1 MDIRRVA
8 VLGAG
13 RLGRGIAECAASKGY
28 DVVLFSQ
35 GAGGQDALRRIEKS
49 LDRKLAKW
57 AITESEKRLILGRI
71 SYTLDL
77 KELSKADL
85 LVEATIDHFYT
96 KQELLRTAD
105 HLCRPEVVFISTTS
119 TLQISELARG
129 INRTELLVGLHFIPP
144 VPEVPVAELVRGA
157 HTSEQ
162 TADIAKQFATKLG
175 KKVVGIRESPGL
187 VNPRTLAVLVNEAAY
202 LIDEGVCTA
211 QQAEQIIKDSWGMN
225 QGPLEMADRLGLDLV
240 LNWMEQLQDE
250 FGPRYAPCPLIR
262 RYVRERRLGVKTRL
276 GFLAYNE
283 DDALITEAEGKKEGK
298 QED

>member
-1 MDIRRVA
+1 MDIRRIA

-77 KELSKADL
+77 KELSKVDL
-85 LVEATIDHFYT
+85 VIEATIDHFYT

-105 HLCRPEVVFISTTS
+105 HLCPPEVVFISTSS
-119 TLQISELARG
+119 TLRVSDLARG
-129 INRTELLVGLHFIPP
+129 ITRNDMLVGLHFIPP
-144 VPEVPVAELVRGA
+144 VPEVPVAELIVTN
-157 HTSEQ
+157 HTSQEAVE
-162 TADIAKQFATKLG
+162 TVKQFAARLDKQ
-175 KKVVGIRESPGL
+175 IIQIQESPGL
-187 VNPRTLAVLVNEAAY
+187 VNPRALITLVNEAAY
-202 LIDEGVCTA
+202 MIDEGVCDA
-211 QQAEQIIKDSWGMN
+211 AAAEAIIKESWGMT

-240 LNWMEQLQDE
+240 LNWMEQLQEE
-250 FGPRYAPCPLIR
+250 FGDRYAPCPLMR
-262 RYVRERRLGVKTRL
+262 RYVRQRRLGVKTKL
-276 GFLAYNE
+276 GFFAYTD
-283 DDALITEAEGKKEGK
+283 DDALVMVDQGE

>member
-1 MDIRRVA
+1 VDIRRVA

-175 KKVVGIRESPGL
+175 KKVVEIRESPGL

>member
-1 MDIRRVA
+1 MDIRKIA

-13 RLGRGIAECAASKGY
+13 RLGRGIAECIASKGY
-28 DVVLFSQ
+28 EVVLFSQ

-57 AITESEKRLILGRI
+57 GITESEKRLVLGRI

-85 LVEATIDHFYT
+85 LIEATVDHFYT

-119 TLQISELARG
+119 TLKVSELARR
-129 INRTELLVGLHFIPP
+129 INRTGQLVGLHFIPP
-144 VPEVPVAELVRGA
+144 VPEVPVAELVRGT
-157 HTSEQ
+157 HTDEN
-162 TADIAKQFATKLG
+162 AVEVAKQFATRLG
-175 KKVVGIRESPGL
+175 KEIVEIQESPGL
-187 VNPRTLAVLVNEAAY
+187 VNPRSLAVLINEAAY
-202 LIDEGVCTA
+202 MIDEGVCDA
-211 QQAEQIIKDSWGMN
+211 QQAELIIKESWGMT

-240 LNWMEQLQDE
+240 LNWMEQLQEE

-262 RYVRERRLGVKTRL
+262 RYVRQRRLGVKTRQ
-276 GFLAYNE
+276 GFLAYTE
-283 DDALITEAEGKKEGK
+283 DDALVTKDEGE

>member
-1 MDIRRVA
+1 MDIRKIA

-28 DVVLFSQ
+28 DVILFSQ

-77 KELSKADL
+77 KELSKVDL

-105 HLCRPEVVFISTTS
+105 HLCRPEVVFISTSS
-119 TLQISELARG
+119 TLRISDLARG
-129 INRTELLVGLHFIPP
+129 INRTDLLVGLHFIPP
-144 VPEVPVAELVRGA
+144 VPIVPVAELVRGT
-157 HTSEQ
+157 HTDEQ
-162 TADIAKQFATKLG
+162 AVEVARQFATRLG
-175 KKVVGIRESPGL
+175 KQVVEIQESPGL

-202 LIDEGVCTA
+202 LIDEGVCDA
-211 QQAEQIIKDSWGMN
+211 YQAETIIKRAWGMT

-240 LNWMEQLQDE
+240 LNWMEQLQE
-250 FGPRYAPCPLIR
+250 VFGPRYAPCPLIR

-276 GFLAYNE
+276 GFLAYTE
-283 DDALITEAEGKKEGK
+283 DDALITEGESTQQGK

>member
-8 VLGAG
+8 VRGAG
-13 RLGRGIAECAASKGY
+13 RRGRGIAECAASKGY

-105 HLCRPEVVFISTTS
+105 HLCRPEVVFLSTTS
-119 TLQISELARG
+119 TLRVSELARG
-129 INRTELLVGLHFIPP
+129 INRTDLLVGLHFIPP
-144 VPEVPVAELVRGA
+144 VPNVPVAELVRG
-157 HTSEQ
+157 SQ
-162 TADIAKQFATKLG
+162 TDERAVEIAKQFATRLG
-175 KKVVGIRESPGL
+175 KQVVEIHESPGL
-187 VNPRTLAVLVNEAAY
+187 VNPRTLLALVNEAAY
-202 LIDEGVCTA
+202 LIDEGVCNA
-211 QQAEQIIKDSWGMN
+211 QQADKIIRESWGMS

-240 LNWMEQLQDE
+240 LNWMEQMQDA
-250 FGPRYAPCPLIR
+250 FGQRYAPCPLIR

-276 GFLAYNE
+276 GFLAYTD
-283 DDALITEAEGKKEGK
+283 DDALKTDSESEQEGKR
-298 QED
+298 ED

>member
-1 MDIRRVA
+1 MDIRKIA

-57 AITESEKRLILGRI
+57 GITESEKRLILGRI
-71 SYTLDL
+71 SYTQDL

-85 LVEATIDHFYT
+85 LVEATLDHFYT

-105 HLCRPEVVFISTTS
+105 HLCRPDVVFISTTS
-119 TLQISELARG
+119 TLKVSELARG
-129 INRTELLVGLHFIPP
+129 INRSDLVVGLHFIPP
-144 VPEVPVAELVRGA
+144 VPDVPVAELVRGTQ
-157 HTSEQ
+157 TSDKAVEV
-162 TADIAKQFATKLG
+162 AKQFAARLG
-175 KKVVGIRESPGL
+175 KQVVEIKESAGL
-187 VNPRTLAVLVNEAAY
+187 VNPRTLMVMVNEAAY
-202 LIDEGVCTA
+202 LIDEGVCGA
-211 QQAEQIIKDSWGMN
+211 QEAETILKESWGMT

-250 FGPRYAPCPLIR
+250 FGSRYAPCPLIR
-262 RYVRERRLGVKTRL
+262 RYVREGRLGVKTRL
-276 GFLAYNE
+276 GFFAYTE
-283 DDALITEAEGKKEGK
+283 EDALVTEGTAK

>member
-105 HLCRPEVVFISTTS
+105 HLCRPGVVFISTTS

-175 KKVVGIRESPGL
+175 KKVVEIRESPGL

>member
-1 MDIRRVA
+1 MDIRRIA

-57 AITESEKRLILGRI
+57 GITESEKRLILGRI

-77 KELSKADL
+77 KELSKVDL

-105 HLCRPEVVFISTTS
+105 HLCRPEVVFVSTSS
-119 TLQISELARG
+119 TLRVSDLARG
-129 INRTELLVGLHFIPP
+129 ITRNDMLVGLHFIPP
-144 VPEVPVAELVRGA
+144 VPEVPVAELVVTN
-157 HTSEQ
+157 HTSEEAVE
-162 TADIAKQFATKLG
+162 TVKQFASRLD
-175 KKVVGIRESPGL
+175 KKIVQIEESPGL
-187 VNPRTLAVLVNEAAY
+187 VNPRALVTLINEAAY
-202 LIDEGVCTA
+202 LIDEGVCDATA
-211 QQAEQIIKDSWGMN
+211 AETILKESWGMT

-240 LNWMEQLQDE
+240 LNWMEQLQEE
-250 FGPRYAPCPLIR
+250 FGDRYAPCPLIR
-262 RYVRERRLGVKTRL
+262 RYVRQRRLGVKTRL
-276 GFLAYNE
+276 GFFAYTE
-283 DDALITEAEGKKEGK
+283 DDALVVVNKGQ

>member
-1 MDIRRVA
+1 MDIRRIA

-57 AITESEKRLILGRI
+57 GITESEKRLILGRI

-77 KELSKADL
+77 KELSKVDL
-85 LVEATIDHFYT
+85 VIEATIDHFYT

-105 HLCRPEVVFISTTS
+105 HLCPPEVVFISTSS
-119 TLQISELARG
+119 TLRVSDLARG
-129 INRTELLVGLHFIPP
+129 ISRNDMLVGLHFIPP
-144 VPEVPVAELVRGA
+144 VPEVAVAELVVTK
-157 HTSEQ
+157 HTSEKALE
-162 TADIAKQFATKLG
+162 TVKHFATRLDKN
-175 KKVVGIRESPGL
+175 IIQIEESPGL
-187 VNPRTLAVLVNEAAY
+187 VNPRALITLVNEAAY
-202 LIDEGVCTA
+202 MIDEGVCTPDA
-211 QQAEQIIKDSWGMN
+211 AESILKESWGMT

-240 LNWMEQLQDE
+240 LNWMEQLQEE
-250 FGPRYAPCPLIR
+250 FGDRYAPCPLMR

-276 GFLAYNE
+276 GFFAYTE
-283 DDALITEAEGKKEGK
+283 DDALILAEQGE

>member
-175 KKVVGIRESPGL
+175 KKVVEIRESPGL

-250 FGPRYAPCPLIR
+250 FGRATPLPADPPLCPGTPFGR
-262 RYVRERRLGVKTRL
+262 QDQVRLPSL
-276 GFLAYNE
+276 
-283 DDALITEAEGKKEGK
+283 
-298 QED
+298 

>member
-1 MDIRRVA
+1 

-13 RLGRGIAECAASKGY
+13 RLGRGIAECATSKGY

-175 KKVVGIRESPGL
+175 KKVVEIRESPGL

>member
-1 MDIRRVA
+1 MDIRRIA

-57 AITESEKRLILGRI
+57 GITESEKRLILGRI
-71 SYTLDL
+71 SYTQDL

-85 LVEATIDHFYT
+85 LVEATLDHFYT

-105 HLCRPEVVFISTTS
+105 HLCRPDVVFISTTS
-119 TLQISELARG
+119 TLKVSELARG
-129 INRTELLVGLHFIPP
+129 INRSDLVVGLHFIPP
-144 VPEVPVAELVRGA
+144 VPDVPVAELVRGSQ
-157 HTSEQ
+157 TSDKAVEV
-162 TADIAKQFATKLG
+162 AKQFAARLG
-175 KKVVGIRESPGL
+175 KQVVEIQESAGL
-187 VNPRTLAVLVNEAAY
+187 VNPRTLMVMVNEAAY
-202 LIDEGVCTA
+202 LIDEGVCGA
-211 QQAEQIIKDSWGMN
+211 REAETILKESWGMT

-250 FGPRYAPCPLIR
+250 FGSRYAPCPLIR
-262 RYVRERRLGVKTRL
+262 RYVREGRLGVKTRL
-276 GFLAYNE
+276 GFFAYTE
-283 DDALITEAEGKKEGK
+283 DDALVTEGTAK

>member
-1 MDIRRVA
+1 MDIRKVA

-57 AITESEKRLILGRI
+57 GITESEKRLILGRI

-105 HLCRPEVVFISTTS
+105 HLCRPDVVFISTS
-119 TLQISELARG
+119 ATLKISDLARG
-129 INRTELLVGLHFIPP
+129 INRNDMLVGLHFIPP
-144 VPEVPVAELVRGA
+144 VAEVPVAELTKGNQ
-157 HTSEQ
+157 TSDHAVE
-162 TADIAKQFATKLG
+162 IVKQFAARLG
-175 KKVVGIRESPGL
+175 KQVVPVQESPGL
-187 VNPRTLAVLVNEAAY
+187 VNPRALMALINEAAY
-202 LIDEGVCTA
+202 LLDEGVCNA
-211 QQAEQIIKDSWGMN
+211 LEAETILKQSWGLT

-240 LNWMEQLQDE
+240 LNWMEQLQEE

-262 RYVRERRLGVKTRL
+262 RYVRQRRLGVKTKL
-276 GFLAYNE
+276 GFFAYTE
-283 DDALITEAEGKKEGK
+283 DDAITADDEGAKE
-298 QED
+298 D

>member
-1 MDIRRVA
+1 MDIRRIA

-57 AITESEKRLILGRI
+57 GITESEKRLILGRI

-77 KELSKADL
+77 KELSKVDL
-85 LVEATIDHFYT
+85 VIEATIDHFYT

-105 HLCRPEVVFISTTS
+105 HLCPAEVVFISTSS
-119 TLQISELARG
+119 TLRVSDLARG
-129 INRTELLVGLHFIPP
+129 ISRNDMLVGLHFIPP
-144 VPEVPVAELVRGA
+144 VPEVSVAELVVTK
-157 HTSEQ
+157 HTSGHALE
-162 TADIAKQFATKLG
+162 IVKQFAERLDKH
-175 KKVVGIRESPGL
+175 VIQIEESPGL
-187 VNPRTLAVLVNEAAY
+187 VNPRALISLVNEAAY
-202 LIDEGVCTA
+202 MIDEGVCSA
-211 QQAEQIIKDSWGMN
+211 ADAETILKKSWGMT

-240 LNWMEQLQDE
+240 LNWMEQLQEE
-250 FGPRYAPCPLIR
+250 FGDRYAPCPLIR
-262 RYVRERRLGVKTRL
+262 RYVRQRRLGVKTKL
-276 GFLAYNE
+276 GFFTYTE
-283 DDALITEAEGKKEGK
+283 DDALVMEDQAE